1 MTAAGDAA
9 VFARLRSDARL
20 EDIVFEGTV
29 EDRPD
34 VYVSVF
40 APLGR
45 DSADRFTGPSAV
57 NDTTYT
63 IHSVALDIAGAKSTA
78 RRVAALLTDW
88 TPDVP
93 GARRISHSVSRPPQY
108 DRDLNPPLWYVV
120 DQYDLTVG

>member
-20 EDIVFEGTV
+20 ANIVFEGTV
-29 EDRPD
+29 TGGPD

-45 DSADRFTGPSAV
+45 DSADRFTGPSGV
-57 NDTTYT
+57 NETTYT
-63 IHSVALDIAGAKSTA
+63 IHCVARDIAGAKSTA

-88 TPDVP
+88 TPAVP
-93 GARRISHSVSRPPQY
+93 GARRITHPVSRPPQY
-108 DRDLNPPLWYVV
+108 DRDSTPALWFVV